1 MPTMM
6 RDAAISFPLLGNWS
20 IDPSA
25 SFTLF
30 GRTFYWYG
38 VIIAVGF
45 ILAMLYCARH
55 CRRCGIE
62 PDTLYDFLIWMLPL
76 AIIGARL
83 YYVIFQWSDYRDH
96 PIDALKIWEGGL
108 AIYGGVIAAIMAH
121 LFPEGKN
128 RYEWQNPNGGG
139 YVIQD
144 GEYTPFSPR

>member
-6 RDAAISFPLLGNWS
+6 RDAAISFPLLGSWS

-62 PDTLYDFLIWMLPL
+62 PDTLYDFLIWMIPL
-76 AIIGARL
+76 ARGCTTSSSSGATT
-83 YYVIFQWSDYRDH
+83 
-96 PIDALKIWEGGL
+96 
-108 AIYGGVIAAIMAH
+108 AA
-121 LFPEGKN
+121 
-128 RYEWQNPNGGG
+128 
-139 YVIQD
+139 
-144 GEYTPFSPR
+144 TPSTRSRSGRADSPSTAA

>member
-6 RDAAISFPLLGNWS
+6 RDAAISFPLLGSWS

-55 CRRCGIE
+55 CRRWPSSARGC
-62 PDTLYDFLIWMLPL
+62 TTSSSS
-76 AIIGARL
+76 GATT
-83 YYVIFQWSDYRDH
+83 
-96 PIDALKIWEGGL
+96 
-108 AIYGGVIAAIMAH
+108 AA
-121 LFPEGKN
+121 
-128 RYEWQNPNGGG
+128 
-139 YVIQD
+139 
-144 GEYTPFSPR
+144 TPSTRSRSGRAGSPSTAA

>member
-6 RDAAISFPLLGNWS
+6 RDATISFPLLGDWS

-55 CRRCGIE
+55 CRRSRSPSSARGC
-62 PDTLYDFLIWMLPL
+62 TTSSSS
-76 AIIGARL
+76 GATTAPTPSTR
-83 YYVIFQWSDYRDH
+83 SRSGRAGS
-96 PIDALKIWEGGL
+96 PST
-108 AIYGGVIAAIMAH
+108 AA
-121 LFPEGKN
+121 
-128 RYEWQNPNGGG
+128 
-139 YVIQD
+139 
-144 GEYTPFSPR
+144 

>member
-6 RDAAISFPLLGNWS
+6 RDATISFPLLGNWS

-62 PDTLYDFLIWMLPL
+62 PDTLYDFLIWVIRWPSS
-76 AIIGARL
+76 ARGCTTSSSSGATTATTPSTR
-83 YYVIFQWSDYRDH
+83 SRSGRAGS
-96 PIDALKIWEGGL
+96 PST
-108 AIYGGVIAAIMAH
+108 AA
-121 LFPEGKN
+121 
-128 RYEWQNPNGGG
+128 
-139 YVIQD
+139 
-144 GEYTPFSPR
+144 